1 MRNFTLEPIYQ
12 RFKKFVVVP
21 IYMEEVV
28 DINLTNKGLLY
39 QRIKHPYVNV
49 LSVVLKERGAD
60 FEKMFEE
67 VMKKWP
73 EGALIEWGV
82 QMLEEV
88 LRA

>member
-39 QRIKHPYVNV
+39 QRIKHPHVNT
-49 LSVVLKERGAD
+49 LSVLLKEEDVD

-67 VMKKWP
+67 VVR
-73 EGALIEWGV
+73 E
-82 QMLEEV
+82 
-88 LRA
+88 